1 MINVEVKVKQESWTR
16 LHSVQLVTVKDLILG
31 HSFLVNIDRILFS
44 IGTITHARTRVIR
57 T

>member
-16 LHSVQLVTVKDLILG
+16 LRVQLVTVKDLILG